1 MSATPY
7 TLFLRD
13 PDDDSAESELARLT
27 IDGGQIAL
35 IDTAPGCLSFV
46 NEVLAEIDERDGVVV
61 KVAGQG
67 RTSLVARRYGRNDP
81 DFLEGLERWL
91 SARYGVELRGPDA
104 LRPENVPAL

>member
-7 TLFLRD
+7 TLILND
-13 PDDDSAESELARLT
+13 PDDDTASSELARVT
-27 IDGGQIAL
+27 IDGGKIEL
-35 IDTAPGCLSFV
+35 TDSAPGCLQFV
-46 NEVLAEIDERDGVVV
+46 NELLAEIDERDGVVV
-61 KVAGQG
+61 KVPGEG
-67 RTSLVARRYGRNDP
+67 RTALVARRYSRADP